1 MVLNTFPIL
10 WLVVPPFEG
19 SIPFTRPI
27 DFEKIG
33 WTLSWTFF
41 DEYNNKTE

>member
-27 DFEKIG
+27 GFEKIG
-33 WTLSWTFF
+33 WTFF